1 MLGTLVNF
9 GAIVGG
15 SLIGMLLKGG
25 LSEKVSKTVMDGLA
39 LCVLFIGALNIIG
52 VSSKLGDNDV
62 LIIIIST
69 VIGAVIGGKID
80 IDNKIEKL
88 GVNIEKKLNRTGGQV
103 AKGFVTSSLLFCIGA
118 MAIVGSLESGL
129 SGKHETLFAKSIL
142 DGISSIVFA
151 STLGIGVT
159 LSGISVLV
167 YQGLIT
173 IGATFLKGVLITSV
187 ITNMTAIGG
196 FLIIALS
203 LNMLGATKIKVAN
216 LLPCIFLP
224 ILYQVALML
233 IN

>member
-9 GAIVGG
+9 GAIVAG
-15 SLIGMLLKGG
+15 SLIGILLKGG
-25 LSEKVSKTVMDGLA
+25 ISEKVSKTLMDGLS
-39 LCVLFIGALNIIG
+39 LCVLLIGALNIIG
-52 VSSKLGDNDV
+52 VSSELGDNDV

-69 VIGAVIGGKID
+69 VVGAIIGGKVD
-80 IDNKIEKL
+80 IDNKIENL
-88 GVNIEKKLNRTGGQV
+88 GINIEKKLNRTGGQV

-142 DGISSIVFA
+142 DGITSIVFA
-151 STLGIGVT
+151 STLGIGVM
-159 LSGISVLV
+159 LSGISVLI

-173 IGATFLKGVLITSV
+173 IGATFLKGVLIPSV

-224 ILYQVALML
+224 ILYQVVLVV

>member
-9 GAIVGG
+9 GAIIAG
-15 SLIGMLLKGG
+15 SLIGLRVKGG
-25 LSEKVSKTVMDGLA
+25 LSEKVSKTLMDGLA

-52 VSSKLGDNDV
+52 VSSKLGENDV
-62 LIIIIST
+62 LVIIIST
-69 VIGAVIGGKID
+69 VIGSIIGGKID
-80 IDNKIEKL
+80 IDEKIEKL
-88 GVNIEKKLNRTGGQV
+88 GINIEKKLNKTGGQV
-103 AKGFVTSSLLFCIGA
+103 AKGFVTASLLFCIGA

-129 SGKHETLFAKSIL
+129 LGKHDTLFAKSIL
-142 DGISSIVFA
+142 DGITSIVFA
-151 STLGIGVT
+151 SSLGIGVM
-159 LSGISVLV
+159 LSGVSVLV

-173 IGATFLKGVLITSV
+173 IGATFLKGVLIPSV

-196 FLIIALS
+196 FLIIGLS

-224 ILYQVALML
+224 ILYQVVLGI